1 MHPPTLSFPLLSCCD
16 VKSPGP
22 CHSFPNRYVGLVGD
36 QVTHPGV
43 LVKHAEKERN
53 DCLNKDGILVKNSE
67 VKRNGSSQQC
77 KLPAINV
84 LPPLPPVGTTLLSS
98 DKLTKQHMPYKLTG
112 IQYGYSIKG
121 NSHLHARLVCANECE
136 GSGPIGRDVNGLY
149 TEIPIPSRVF
159 FVNEKA
165 LVQCIV
171 LNIRTTKNSRGATS
185 VVVTLVTCAPNI
197 RQFSWAGKVFI
208 VNVQTL
214 FERQEVYFL
223 ELNKQDFD
231 KHFVPVITTFEA
243 PFHLYNSF
251 HRFVYVNCTF
261 SPVGCALQGM

>member
-1 MHPPTLSFPLLSCCD
+1 
-16 VKSPGP
+16 
-22 CHSFPNRYVGLVGD
+22 VGLVGD

-53 DCLNKDGILVKNSE
+53 DCLDKDGILVKNSE

-121 NSHLHARLVCANECE
+121 NSHLHARLVCANESE

-185 VVVTLVTCAPNI
+185 VVVTVVTCAPNI
-197 RQFSWAGKVFI
+197 RQFSWATKVFI

-214 FERQEVYFL
+214 FEQQELYFL
-223 ELNKQDFD
+223 ELNKQEFD
-231 KHFVPVITTFEA
+231 KHFVPVIKTFEA
-243 PFHLYNSF
+243 PFYLYNSC
-251 HRFVYVNCTF
+251 HRFVFVNCTF
-261 SPVGCALQGM
+261 TPVGWALQ